1 MKKASILAAAL
12 AAVLTVPAYAA
23 ETVKIGA
30 SIR

>member
-12 AAVLTVPAYAA
+12 AAAITVPAYAA

-30 SIR
+30 IYR